1 MKKLLLYIF
10 LFQLTT
16 VFAQSELYRPD
27 FHFSPQQNWL
37 NDPNGLVYFDG
48 EYHLFYQYNPYGD
61 QWGNMSWGHAVS
73 TDFVHWQEL
82 PVAIPVI
89 NGIAAFSGSAV
100 VDWNNTSG
108 FGINGEPPM
117 VAIYTGAGN
126 GGQRQHIAYS
136 NDKGRTW
143 TTYSGNPVLD
153 LYNNEFRDPKV
164 FWYEPTQK
172 WIMVVSLGAD
182 KRVRFYQ
189 SANLKSWTFLHDF
202 GDVGLLSGVW
212 ECPDLFE
219 LPVDGDTSNTKWVL
233 QVDVAP
239 GTPQY
244 FIGDF
249 DGTAFI
255 ADKFPTE
262 NANTLPQGVILQG
275 FENGY
280 GNWTTTGTAFGTAPA
295 NGALPNQLPVSGY
308 LGDAFANSYH
318 NGDASIGTLTSPT
331 FTISNNYINFKIG
344 GGNHI
349 NETYIRL
356 LINGNEVHK
365 TTGNDDENLVW
376 KSWNVNNYIGQN
388 AVIEIVDNRTGSWGH
403 LNIDHI
409 FQSNTSMLQS
419 NTGANINGYV
429 FQDFENGYGNWT
441 ATGTAFGTAPANGAL
456 PNQLPVSGY
465 LGDAFANS
473 YHNGDASIGTLTSPT
488 FTISN
493 NYINFKIGGGNHINE
508 TYIRLLINGN
518 EVHKTTGND
527 DENLVW
533 KSWNVNNYIGQNAVI
548 EIVDNRTGSWGHLN
562 IDHIF
567 QSNTS
572 MLQSNTGANI
582 NGYVFQDFENGYGN
596 WTATGNCFGT
606 APANGTL
613 AGQQDVL
620 GYLGNSLVNTFLNGD
635 ATTGTLTSPTFT
647 IDSQYVSFKIGGGN
661 HSQGTFIGLYI
672 NGSYVMTSTG
682 ENTEFLDWENWDVSA
697 YIGQTAQLRIVDN
710 ETGGWGH
717 INIDHILFT
726 NEMITEPTAYD
737 LVDYGKDFYAV
748 QSYSDIPQ
756 NDGRRIWLAWLNNWD
771 YAGAVPTS
779 PWRGVMTIPR
789 TVGLTEENGQVI
801 LTQQPVAELQNLRI
815 NPTNFQNTS
824 IAAIKP
830 TFDNLQLKT
839 YEIKTTID
847 VGTATEIGFRF
858 KKGSNQETTVIYDV
872 TEEELTFD
880 RSNSGSPM
888 VSDNSFIEPQTAPL
902 KTENGQIEL
911 HFLVDNSSIEIF
923 GNGGKV
929 VLTNQIFP
937 DSTSNGVEIYDAGG
951 SATII
956 NMDIWELEK
965 SLISTQVIPIKST
978 VKVYPNPIGNNNL
991 KVELPKTW
999 KDVSLMV
1006 YDGQSKLIYQAS
1018 TNNEFGIIE
1027 LPNYAFPTKG
1037 LYFLHLSNGDEVVIE
1052 KILR

>member
-182 KRVRFYQ
+182 KRVRFYE

-262 NANTLPQGVILQG
+262 NANTLPQGVILQE

-365 TTGNDDENLVW
+365 TTG
-376 KSWNVNNYIGQN
+376 S
-388 AVIEIVDNRTGSWGH
+388 
-403 LNIDHI
+403 
-409 FQSNTSMLQS
+409 
-419 NTGANINGYV
+419 
-429 FQDFENGYGNWT
+429 
-441 ATGTAFGTAPANGAL
+441 
-456 PNQLPVSGY
+456 
-465 LGDAFANS
+465 
-473 YHNGDASIGTLTSPT
+473 
-488 FTISN
+488 
-493 NYINFKIGGGNHINE
+493 
-508 TYIRLLINGN
+508 
-518 EVHKTTGND
+518 D

-1018 TNNEFGIIE
+1018 TNNEFGIVE